1 MSLRMRLILMAAI
14 PLIGVL
20 YLAISN
26 IVEERARLAGAE
38 DIQQLAEFSGLTNTL
53 LHQIQ
58 QERQATD
65 VVLGSRGKTGL
76 EELAALRQ
84 DADSA
89 LDALRSFQVSFD
101 VSGYG
106 TVFSDHLAETEE
118 LFKGFEEHRQKV
130 DNLKIKGIAS
140 NIFYSKVNSA
150 LLKTVAQVSSVSTN
164 SEMARKVSAFES
176 YMRAKEYAGQEQI
189 LGVAGLNRGRFAY
202 SKYMGFVR
210 IGIDQDTYLALFKGV
225 ASAELQAFEA
235 ETVTDEAIENVAKM
249 RDSISRGGLI
259 GDVGDTTSEGW
270 SAQTSARI
278 GMMQLV
284 ENHIAADLLTFGR
297 DLQATAQK
305 AMTMNVAI
313 VLGLLA
319 ISAVGI
325 IVIARGILK
334 QLGGEPAYALK
345 IMRDIAE
352 GDLTKDI
359 KTREGDGS
367 SLLAGLNEMVLRM
380 REMMSSV
387 NDTSSTVASGAK
399 DIAKSSEQFAE
410 GMTKQA
416 SSTEELSASVE
427 EMVSSIAQ
435 LAENMSQTKEIADQS
450 AGNAQKSGDAVARAV
465 EAMET
470 IADKILVVQEISRQT
485 DLLALNAAVEA
496 ARAGEHGRGF
506 AVVATEVRKLAEN
519 SQAAAL
525 EIADLSRQT
534 VDASQE
540 AGHMLAELVPDI
552 LKTADLVANSTSAV
566 TEQSASAQQIGTAVN
581 QIDGI
586 AQQIAGASD
595 GLSSTADNLTGQS
608 QKLQDEIAF
617 FQLKENEGPCDSKDA
632 QVIAFDLM
640 DEGAEESDDDGEVG
654 IAIAS

>member
-38 DIQQLAEFSGLTNTL
+38 DIQQLAEFAGLTNAVV
-53 LHQIQ
+53 HQIQ

-65 VVLGSRGKTGL
+65 VVLGSRGQTGQ
-76 EELAALRQ
+76 EELVALRKGT
-84 DADSA
+84 DGAF
-89 LDALRSFQVSFD
+89 DALRSFQNSFD
-101 VSGYG
+101 TSSYGSG
-106 TVFSDHLAETEE
+106 FSDLSAEFE
-118 LFKGFEEHRQKV
+118 LLITGFTEHRQKV
-130 DNLKIKGIAS
+130 DNLKIKGVAS
-140 NIFYSKVNSA
+140 NIFYSKVNAA
-150 LLKTVAQVSSVSTN
+150 LLKNIAQVSTVATN

-176 YMRAKEYAGQEQI
+176 YIRAKEYAGQEQI
-189 LGVAGLNRGRFAY
+189 LGAAGLNRGRFAY

-210 IGIDQDTYLALFKGV
+210 IGIDQDTFLSLFKGV
-225 ASAELQAFEA
+225 ASAQLQAFEA
-235 ETVTDEAIENVAKM
+235 ETVTGGAIDEVAKM
-249 RDSISRGGLI
+249 RDSISRGGLV
-259 GDVGDTTSEGW
+259 GDVGDTTSEVW
-270 SAQTSARI
+270 FAQTSERI
-278 GMMQLV
+278 AMMKLV
-284 ENHIAADLLTFGR
+284 EDHIAADLLAFGH
-297 DLQATAQK
+297 DLQGTAQT

-313 VLGLLA
+313 VFGLLA

-325 IVIARGILK
+325 VFIARSILK
-334 QLGGEPAYALK
+334 QLGGEPAYALR

-359 KTREGDGS
+359 RTRDGDEA
-367 SLLAGLNEMVLRM
+367 SLLAGLNEMVERM

-387 NDTSSTVASGAK
+387 NAASATVASGASEV
-399 DIAKSSEQFAE
+399 AESSEQFAE

-427 EMVSSIAQ
+427 EMVSSIAH
-435 LAENMSQTKEIADQS
+435 LAENMSQTKQIADQS

-465 EAMET
+465 QAMET

-506 AVVATEVRKLAEN
+506 AVVASEVRKLAEN

-552 LKTADLVANSTSAV
+552 QKTADLVANSTSAV
-566 TEQSASAQQIGTAVN
+566 NEQSASAQQIGIAVN

-586 AQQIAGASD
+586 AQLIAGASD

-617 FQLKENEGPCDSKDA
+617 FQLKELQAPVGSEDA
-632 QVIAFDLM
+632 QVISFDLKG
-640 DEGAEESDDDGEVG
+640 DEDHQPESEHNTSV
-654 IAIAS
+654 AIAS

>member
-53 LHQIQ
+53 VHQIQ

-76 EELAALRQ
+76 EELAVLRQ
-84 DADSA
+84 ETDGA
-89 LDALRSFQVSFD
+89 LDALRSFKNSFD
-101 VSGYG
+101 VAGYG
-106 TVFSDHLAETEE
+106 NVFSDHLAETEV

-130 DNLKIKGIAS
+130 DNLKIKGVAS
-140 NIFYSKVNSA
+140 NIFYSKVNTA
-150 LLKTVAQVSSVSTN
+150 LLGTVAQVSSVSTN

-319 ISAVGI
+319 ISAIGI
-325 IVIARGILK
+325 ILIARSILK

-617 FQLKENEGPCDSKDA
+617 FQLKESEGPSDSKDA

-640 DEGAEESDDDGEVG
+640 DEGAEDADDDGEVG